1 MRLLLVTITLLMIDS
16 AAADDADYYLL
27 RYLPSV
33 NWQERVS
40 YEEQPGLA
48 QHHKY
53 LRELHITDRLAM
65 GGQQHYLLPGGSS
78 HEGLGMRSPYIR
90 CS

>member
-33 NWQERVS
+33 NWQVFLSLQIVS
-40 YEEQPGLA
+40 SMAAVLF
-48 QHHKY
+48 
-53 LRELHITDRLAM
+53 RI
-65 GGQQHYLLPGGSS
+65 
-78 HEGLGMRSPYIR
+78 
-90 CS
+90 